1 MDYEPIIGQS
11 LRQTVRNRSGKELR
25 KVDCIRY
32 GEDSAQDGMLP
43 SWEEE
48 VCPALWPD
56 FQKSLKVGISFL
68 VLILTAV
75 QLVSNH
81 LILRKVFST

>member
-11 LRQTVRNRSGKELR
+11 LRQTVRNRSGNR
-25 KVDCIRY
+25 SCIRY
-32 GEDSAQDGMLP
+32 DEDSAQDGMLP